1 MARYTVTLVFAVT
14 PGTNQRGSD
23 VLARLPL
30 PAHATH
36 RRSSCD
42 GSTLTLV
49 ADFRSSH
56 PASVCRQLAD
66 AARAAWA
73 DVSGADP
80 GNPTIV
86 RVHPLRPPHPVDGGA
101 GRAREY
107 VWCRDDD
114 GDGRLVLV
122 DAGSDPVSGPNDV
135 EPPDPAHGGH
145 PDRPRRRVPG
155 LGPLRLAIPLP
166 PRRRRN

>member
-14 PGTNQRGSD
+14 PGTTHRGPD

-30 PAHATH
+30 PAHASH

-66 AARAAWA
+66 AVRAGW
-73 DVSGADP
+73 DEVSGADP
-80 GNPTIV
+80 GDSTVV
-86 RVHPLRPPHPVDGGA
+86 RVRPLRPPQPVDGGA
-101 GRAREY
+101 GRPREY
-107 VWCRDDD
+107 VWRRDGD

-135 EPPDPAHGGH
+135 ERPDHGRVEH
-145 PDRPRRRVPG
+145 PDRPRRRAPG
-155 LGPLRLAIPLP
+155 LGPLRIALPLL
-166 PRRRRN
+166 PRRQRD